1 MAKPDPWDFPDSP
14 KNGPRSPP
22 KENPMRHP
30 FLLCSTLTLLLFACG
45 GGGGGGTSFQP
56 PTPPPPTGPVFT
68 VVETI
73 AGQTGQRGS
82 TDGNGN
88 VATFNYPYGVAATKP
103 IGAPGNEVLL
113 YIAGLTENI
122 RIQQVGY
129 AGNPVSTAIGLG
141 TSGTLDGGGT
151 TALVRAP
158 YGITIGYDSDAYS
171 AYVYWTEPTAG
182 SSSTGSVIRKLT
194 AYPLNGNR
202 TAVTVAG
209 SPTQQGAVD
218 GSGMASRFNMPRG
231 VFLNRRTGELFI
243 SDTQNFTIRRYRATA
258 EGAIDTIAGLAGVQA
273 SVDGTGAGARFL
285 SPSGMAMDRAENLY
299 VTDHTTIRKITPTGV
314 VSTFAGKSDVSGHV
328 DGAAADARFNGANGI
343 AIDEDGNLYVSETRN
358 HTIRKI
364 SPAGVVTTVAGIAN
378 VPGAADGAISVATFH
393 TPTGIAYYNKQLFV
407 ADTENQTIRRIR

>member
-1 MAKPDPWDFPDSP
+1 
-14 KNGPRSPP
+14 
-22 KENPMRHP
+22 MRHP
-30 FLLCSTLTLLLFACG
+30 FLLCPALTLLLFACG
-45 GGGGGGTSFQP
+45 GGGSTPSSSLP
-56 PTPPPPTGPVFT
+56 PAPPPPTGPVFT

-103 IGAPGNEVLL
+103 SGAKGNEVLL

-141 TSGTLDGGGT
+141 TSGTLDGGA

-171 AYVYWTEPTAG
+171 AYIYWTEPTAG

-194 AYPLNGNR
+194 HYPLNGNR

-218 GSGMASRFNMPRG
+218 GSGIASRFNMPRG
-231 VFLNRRTGELFI
+231 VLLNRRTGELFI
-243 SDTQNFTIRRYRATA
+243 SDTQNSTIRRYRATA
-258 EGAIDTIAGLAGVQA
+258 EGAIDTIAGLAGVKA
-273 SVDGTGAGARFL
+273 SIDGTGAGARFL

-314 VSTFAGKSDVSGHV
+314 VSTVAGKSDVRGHV
-328 DGAAADARFNGANGI
+328 DGPAADARFDGANGL
-343 AIDEDGNLYVSETRN
+343 AIDEDDNLYVSETNN

-364 SPAGVVTTVAGIAN
+364 TPAGVVTTVAGIAN
-378 VPGAADGAISVATFH
+378 VPGAADGALSVATFH
-393 TPTGIAYYNKQLFV
+393 TPTGIAYFNKQLFI
-407 ADTENQTIRRIR
+407 ADTNNQTIRRIR

>member
-1 MAKPDPWDFPDSP
+1 
-14 KNGPRSPP
+14 
-22 KENPMRHP
+22 
-30 FLLCSTLTLLLFACG
+30 
-45 GGGGGGTSFQP
+45 
-56 PTPPPPTGPVFT
+56 VFT

-82 TDGNGN
+82 TDGNSN

-103 IGAPGNEVLL
+103 NGAPGNEVLL

-141 TSGTLDGGGT
+141 ASGTLDGGAA
-151 TALVRAP
+151 TALVHAP
-158 YGITIGYDSDAYS
+158 YGITIGYDSDAYG
-171 AYVYWTEPTAG
+171 AYAYWTEPRAG
-182 SSSTGSVIRKLT
+182 AGYSGSVIRKLT

-218 GSGMASRFNMPRG
+218 GSGIASRFNMPRG
-231 VFLNRRTGELFI
+231 VLLNRRTGDLFI

-299 VTDHTTIRKITPTGV
+299 ITDHTTIRKITPTGV

-328 DGAAADARFNGANGI
+328 DGPAADARFNGANGL

-364 SPAGVVTTVAGIAN
+364 SPAGVVTTVAGIAD
-378 VPGAADGAISVATFH
+378 VPGAADGALSVATFH
-393 TPTGIAYYNKQLFV
+393 TPTGIAYYNKQLFI
-407 ADTENQTIRRIR
+407 ADTDNQTIRRIR